1 MSQPVDVEK
10 GEEAWPVN
18 IEENMNNV
26 LERLGLKGWKSVWE
40 PRKGS
45 KRGEIIPRERL
56 IIIYDKDPSKAWETF
71 QHELVELRLR
81 SVLRPYREL
90 CNKLVEVIE
99 NVTYMEK
106 EDFINELPDLLQA
119 IKEGIPDLDESPTD
133 MEKVS
138 G

>member
-1 MSQPVDVEK
+1 LSQPVDVEK

-40 PRKGS
+40 PRKGP

-56 IIIYDKDPSKAWETF
+56 IIIYDQDPSKAWETF
-71 QHELVELRLR
+71 QHELIELKLR

-90 CNKLVEVIE
+90 TNKLVEVIE

-106 EDFINELPDLLQA
+106 EKFINELPDLLQA
-119 IKEGIPDLDESPTD
+119 IKEGMPDLNESETD
-133 MEKVS
+133 AR
-138 G
+138 

>member
-1 MSQPVDVEK
+1 VDVEK

-40 PRKGS
+40 PRKGP

-56 IIIYDKDPSKAWETF
+56 IIIYDQDPSKAWETF
-71 QHELVELRLR
+71 QHELIELKLR

-90 CNKLVEVIE
+90 TNKLVEVIE

-106 EDFINELPDLLQA
+106 EKFINELPDLLQA
-119 IKEGIPDLDESPTD
+119 IKEGMPDLNESETD
-133 MEKVS
+133 AR
-138 G
+138 

>member
-1 MSQPVDVEK
+1 MDVEK

-40 PRKGS
+40 PRKGP

-56 IIIYDKDPSKAWETF
+56 IIIYDQDPSKAWETF
-71 QHELVELRLR
+71 QHELIELKLR

-90 CNKLVEVIE
+90 TNKLVEVIE

-106 EDFINELPDLLQA
+106 EKFINELPDLLQA
-119 IKEGIPDLDESPTD
+119 IKEGMPDLDES
-133 MEKVS
+133 
-138 G
+138 